1 MLSLLYGL
9 TLHIWTIMS
18 IHLYMTTGKTIPLI
32 TQNFVGKV
40 MSLLLLRLN
49 HRKRRQQRQLIEV
62 VRMRGGKVEL
72 SSVTETTER
81 ATQEGGGSS

>member
-1 MLSLLYGL
+1 MVQHSHPY
-9 TLHIWTIMS
+9 T
-18 IHLYMTTGKTIPLI
+18 TTGKTIPLI